1 MEGKRRQGRKE
12 RRREGRREGRGRG
25 RRKEGLMGGR
35 EGQERRKQGRKK
47 GKNVAQIYFHH
58 LTHSR
63 YSKSLLEEKQMKS
76 VDMTKA
82 NLNLL

>member
-1 MEGKRRQGRKE
+1 M
-12 RRREGRREGRGRG
+12 
-25 RRKEGLMGGR
+25 MGGR
-35 EGQERRKQGRKK
+35 EGKERRKRGRKK
-47 GKNVAQIYFHH
+47 GEKAAQVYFAQTQIHH

-76 VDMTKA
+76 VEMTKA

>member
-1 MEGKRRQGRKE
+1 MRKKEGRKE
-12 RRREGRREGRGRG
+12 GV
-25 RRKEGLMGGR
+25 MGGR
-35 EGQERRKQGRKK
+35 EGGKERRKQGRKK
-47 GKNVAQIYFHH
+47 GEKVAQGYFAQTQIHH

-63 YSKSLLEEKQMKS
+63 YSKSFLEEKQMKS